1 MVWFGCWVGLVKEK
15 LFNLIPSII
24 RITRLI
30 SIVSNP
36 IQIVVVVVVIVVFVN
51 EKVPQKSVGPKKNL
65 GPKNFGYTN
74 FY

>member
-51 EKVPQKSVGPKKNL
+51 INKVHKIIDPKVIHVQKL
-65 GPKNFGYTN
+65 
-74 FY
+74 